1 MNINLNNERRISV
14 KRLTDADLNRSATSK
29 QTHIGLSD
37 KSLTFMGD
45 RKRAS
50 SAILIHKSSWFSEPC
65 DIGKI
70 TRREGRHDA
79 PKISMG
85 GRNTENLVSRIRK
98 IASTNSHTHYL
109 LWFASDTGTPIF
121 WLIRKGSND
130 FKKLKEKINISSIG
144 SKIET
149 FDPYDAEYEALVEL
163 IREV

>member
-14 KRLTDADLNRSATSK
+14 KRLTDADLNRSTTSK

-45 RKRAS
+45 SKRAR
-50 SAILIHKSSWFSEPC
+50 SAILVHKNSWFSESC

-70 TRREGRHDA
+70 TRREGRRDA

-98 IASTNSHTHYL
+98 IASTNSHAHYL
-109 LWFASDTGTPIF
+109 LWFASDTGTPVF

-130 FKKLKEKINISSIG
+130 YKKINEKINFSEMKN
-144 SKIET
+144 KIET
-149 FDPYDAEYEALVEL
+149 FDPHDAEYEALVGL
-163 IREV
+163 IREI